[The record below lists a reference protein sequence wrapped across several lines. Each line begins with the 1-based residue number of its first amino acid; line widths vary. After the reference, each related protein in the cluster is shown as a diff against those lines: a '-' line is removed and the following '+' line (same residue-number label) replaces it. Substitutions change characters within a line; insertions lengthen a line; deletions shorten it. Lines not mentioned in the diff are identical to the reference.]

1 MEYSPREKVWKLAGR
16 KDHIKSMAVL
26 LNVINQCTR
35 ACEMED
41 SWRVRY
47 SSQREQLRPRQSY
60 DVSFILSVWC
70 LASSLLRTLSL
81 SHSVSLWA
89 HIVSRGGCDEALLS
103 LSHTA
108 QRLLGD
114 YTIQ

>member
-1 MEYSPREKVWKLAGR
+1 MEYSPREKVWKLMGR
-16 KDHIKSMAVL
+16 KDHIECAAVL
-26 LNVINQCTR
+26 LSVINQCTR

-41 SWRVRY
+41 SWKVRY

-70 LASSLLRTLSL
+70 LASSLLLALSC
-81 SHSVSLWA
+81 SHSPSLWA
-89 HIVSRGGCDEALLS
+89 HTVSHGGYDEAQLS